1 MEKDKL
7 VHVFKSGA
15 FELKEEYIYL
25 MTKFEVVIP
34 VGPEEEYLLI
44 PSKLPDSIDQAQSL
58 QPRRPNMHQGKEAS
72 TVVAATKS
80 IVCRFYY
87 MIYVPSGFW
96 PRLISR
102 FLSSTQ
108 LHQMLST
115 VTILD
120 PDLERMPS
128 VAMPLW
134 FYWKT
139 GIELRVNC
147 GSIMSIKEVS
157 ASQEGIIGAMA
168 AATHGSLCLCLYGKP
183 DILDTQDYRC
193 IEVVVSQF
201 SSREVYTDFEESNDI
216 AIMLA
221 AKLLAN
227 AVEVIDVLLEDWY
240 PRMAFSGSTSKG
252 NPFLTKIVPCPAC
265 LNAMVTAISQTKP
278 KTAVKKNG
286 SEVKKMLVERGDQVL
301 LEIDIAFVF
310 QLQECAM
317 KAQSEKAI
325 IQCPRHDELELAA
338 MTPDL
343 LFHDLKLSLIVDSRQ
358 LVEEKV
364 IGQGAFADVCKGFYY
379 PKCFEGNNISS
390 TRMAVAI
397 KKLEK
402 RQHDSIRRHHEHCD
416 QLRTDYLDTIAFK
429 AYKAYLETRRE
440 VAVLATINHAHVIR
454 FFGVQLS
461 PRSLILEWAPMGSL
475 DNVLEKYED
484 NSIAPRPFQQL
495 MIQVA
500 DGLNYLHSH
509 AIVYRD
515 LKSSNILVWKFPE
528 PGVQTKGGLQLN
540 NNDRHGVLVKLAD
553 FGISRLVAPGGLAR
567 GESGTPGFMAPEIV
581 LFHGDEAYTQKA
593 DIYSFAMLMYKVLCN
608 QDPFAGYQ
616 HMEIDNFIRKGKR
629 PELPKKVIQYPQ
641 CAVHLMQRCWAQQ
654 PKDRPTATQILEIVE
669 SEDFVRLL
677 DVLQL
682 LSGME
687 ITACCLISADLL
699 QVIQGTKDS
708 DDSDDGHSE
717 SSPFDQGETEGN
729 MKKDSPVCNSNHFCS
744 MSMDNSEVNISDIDI
759 NLDADEVWLC
769 EHRIGRPSYTNLD
782 IAEYFRGE
790 DSKFDET
797 HDTIYYDV
805 VCSMFVIG
813 NHVVMAT
820 SNNPKI
826 RIYGIENRSLCKE
839 IALPLH
845 LTEDKG
851 VRQMIYVDDYLFLA
865 LHQGSI
871 ISLPANDVLSPISD
885 RELMSM
891 ARVCHGQEEDL
902 FCVVAV
908 EKEDTACPATG
919 IEIWCGL
926 ASGHIAIADSSS
938 MEYITGIDVKL
949 DHMSI
954 SDFVVNT
961 VALMAV
967 TYSKGQQTVW
977 ASVQPGTFVYG
988 FLAKTRE
995 QIAHIN
1001 CLPHLTGMLIGQK
1014 VLSALVKVIVVLDL
1028 ALVPVSATHKY
1039 VRQIS
1044 GLCLPH

>member
-1 MEKDKL
+1 M
-7 VHVFKSGA
+7 
-15 FELKEEYIYL
+15 
-25 MTKFEVVIP
+25 
-34 VGPEEEYLLI
+34 
-44 PSKLPDSIDQAQSL
+44 
-58 QPRRPNMHQGKEAS
+58 
-72 TVVAATKS
+72 
-80 IVCRFYY
+80 
-87 MIYVPSGFW
+87 
-96 PRLISR
+96 
-102 FLSSTQ
+102 
-108 LHQMLST
+108 
-115 VTILD
+115 
-120 PDLERMPS
+120 
-128 VAMPLW
+128 
-134 FYWKT
+134 
-139 GIELRVNC
+139 
-147 GSIMSIKEVS
+147 
-157 ASQEGIIGAMA
+157 
-168 AATHGSLCLCLYGKP
+168 
-183 DILDTQDYRC
+183 
-193 IEVVVSQF
+193 
-201 SSREVYTDFEESNDI
+201 
-216 AIMLA
+216 
-221 AKLLAN
+221 
-227 AVEVIDVLLEDWY
+227 
-240 PRMAFSGSTSKG
+240 
-252 NPFLTKIVPCPAC
+252 
-265 LNAMVTAISQTKP
+265 
-278 KTAVKKNG
+278 
-286 SEVKKMLVERGDQVL
+286 
-301 LEIDIAFVF
+301 
-310 QLQECAM
+310 
-317 KAQSEKAI
+317 
-325 IQCPRHDELELAA
+325 
-338 MTPDL
+338 
-343 LFHDLKLSLIVDSRQ
+343 
-358 LVEEKV
+358 
-364 IGQGAFADVCKGFYY
+364 
-379 PKCFEGNNISS
+379 
-390 TRMAVAI
+390 
-397 KKLEK
+397 
-402 RQHDSIRRHHEHCD
+402 
-416 QLRTDYLDTIAFK
+416 
-429 AYKAYLETRRE
+429 
-440 VAVLATINHAHVIR
+440 
-454 FFGVQLS
+454 
-461 PRSLILEWAPMGSL
+461 
-475 DNVLEKYED
+475 
-484 NSIAPRPFQQL
+484 
-495 MIQVA
+495 
-500 DGLNYLHSH
+500 
-509 AIVYRD
+509 
-515 LKSSNILVWKFPE
+515 
-528 PGVQTKGGLQLN
+528 
-540 NNDRHGVLVKLAD
+540 
-553 FGISRLVAPGGLAR
+553 
-567 GESGTPGFMAPEIV
+567 
-581 LFHGDEAYTQKA
+581 FHGA
-593 DIYSFAMLMYKVLCN
+593 L
-608 QDPFAGYQ
+608 
-616 HMEIDNFIRKGKR
+616 
-629 PELPKKVIQYPQ
+629 KVIQYPQ

-1001 CLPHLTGMLIGQK
+1001 CLPHLT
-1014 VLSALVKVIVVLDL
+1014 DL

-1044 GLCLPH
+1044 DTQGTISALKAMGSQLYIGTSSGHILVKNEARNIQVLHAHCLGGVSSLLPFEVESNDLQWLPRFWRNQLTEVTDKLVSLTLSTSQVLSRRLLISFGHGCRHDALEQSEQSLLPNSRQRREAENSRYMMIWLVDDTC